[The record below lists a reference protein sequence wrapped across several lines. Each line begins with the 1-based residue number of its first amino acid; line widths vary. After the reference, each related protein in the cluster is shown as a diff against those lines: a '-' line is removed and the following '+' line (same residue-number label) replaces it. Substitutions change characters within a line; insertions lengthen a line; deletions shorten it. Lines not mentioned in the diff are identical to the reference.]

1 MGVQFNNKRVM
12 ELQASNL
19 ITQETISKV
28 IGIVPQQY
36 RKKISGNVDLNTI
49 EICKLADIF
58 KVDPSIFFTIAVDK

>member
-19 ITQETISKV
+19 ITQEAISKV

-36 RKKISGNVDLNTI
+36 RKKISGKVDFKAS
-49 EICKLADIF
+49 EICKLADFF